1 MTGSSERAMSFGAIA
16 PEYDRL
22 RPSPPPDAVRWLLP
36 DDCAVAVDLAAG
48 TGLLTRAM
56 AGAAADLVA
65 VEPDARMAEVLRARS
80 RGVRVVRARGEAL
93 PLKDQSADAV
103 LVSSAWHWMT
113 PELAVPEIARVLRDG
128 ARFGVIWTTR
138 DRSVDWVRD
147 LDWLREPAM
156 GSEPPSARRHDVQ
169 LPDSRLFTGV
179 REASFGFKRPMTIDD
194 LVGMLATYSGLITA
208 SEAERAGAL
217 ARLRDALVARFGDAA
232 EIDVPMRSLCW
243 RADRSPRQGG

>member
-1 MTGSSERAMSFGAIA
+1 MSFGAIA
-16 PEYDRL
+16 AEYDRL

-36 DDCAVAVDLAAG
+36 ADCAVAVDLAAG
-48 TGLLTRAM
+48 TGLLTRAL
-56 AGAAADLVA
+56 AGRAADVVA
-65 VEPDARMAEVLRARS
+65 VEPDPRMAAVLQARS
-80 RGVRVVRARGEAL
+80 RGAHVVRARGEAL
-93 PLKDQSADAV
+93 ALKDQSADAV

-138 DRSVDWVRD
+138 DRSVNWVRD
-147 LDWLREPAM
+147 LDWLREPVF
-156 GSEPPSARRHDVQ
+156 GNEPPLARRHDVL
-169 LPDSRLFTGV
+169 LPDPGLFTAV
-179 REASFGFKRPMTIDD
+179 QEASFGFMRPMTIAD

-232 EIDVPMRSLCW
+232 EVDVPMRSLCW
-243 RADRSPRQGG
+243 RADRSCRRGG